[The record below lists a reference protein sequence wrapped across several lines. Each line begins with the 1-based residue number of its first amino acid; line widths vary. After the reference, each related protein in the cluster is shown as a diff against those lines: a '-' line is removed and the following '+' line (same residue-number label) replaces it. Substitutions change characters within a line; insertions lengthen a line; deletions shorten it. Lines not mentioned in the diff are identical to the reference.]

1 MGFSHVLWFDHDF
14 IEIKYSLV
22 HVLSS
27 LYVYEEM
34 CQSYMLVYHVFQIWR
49 IYFRYVAKRYPY
61 PGMRG

>member
-34 CQSYMLVYHVFQIWR
+34 CQSYMLVYHVF
-49 IYFRYVAKRYPY
+49 
-61 PGMRG
+61 